1 MAPNS
6 ILRQNAR
13 EQLGGKIF
21 AENWLMMVVVYMIYS
36 AITAAASYMGFG
48 IVGIIVAGPLM
59 FGVFRVLVNRAKGKP
74 KVDIGEMFCGFT
86 ECFGG
91 TIVLSL
97 LTALF
102 TFLWTML
109 FIIPGIVKTYSY
121 AMAPYILQDDPQK
134 DAKTCID
141 ESRAMMRG
149 YKGQLFALDV
159 SFIGWYIVGALCL
172 GIGVLFVYPYHLQ
185 ARANFYLALKAAND
199 QPAFDVEV

>member
-1 MAPNS
+1 MVSNS

-48 IVGIIVAGPLM
+48 IVGIIVGGPLM

-109 FIIPGIVKTYSY
+109 FIIPGLIKTYAY
-121 AMAPYILQDDPQK
+121 AMAPYIQQDDPWK

-141 ESRAMMRG
+141 ESRAMMKG
-149 YKGQLFALDV
+149 HKGQLFALDM
-159 SFIGWYIVGALCL
+159 SFIGWYIVGMLCL

-185 ARANFYLALKAAND
+185 ARANFYLALKAENE